1 MIHLMRAILG
11 IKKKEIRTLNFIH
24 KSNMITELDLNINL
38 SNKVIPKY
46 I

>member
-1 MIHLMRAILG
+1 MRTILG

-24 KSNMITELDLNINL
+24 KSNMIIELYLNINL
-38 SNKVIPKY
+38 SKNVISKY